1 MAIELPVITIPPH
14 KRLINIWFWSIY
26 DQRPHQQQVTL
37 IGYAVS
43 GRLVESSILNMVQ
56 NVGTPRT
63 YQPGERVFIEG
74 SPGTSMYVVID
85 GNIEICVRGKSMEVA
100 GRGSIIGE
108 MALIDSSTRS
118 ATVVAQDYCVL
129 AQVNRS
135 QFLSLMQK
143 TPLFGLSVMKTLVT
157 RLRNMDAM
165 M

>member
-1 MAIELPVITIPPH
+1 M
-14 KRLINIWFWSIY
+14 
-26 DQRPHQQQVTL
+26 
-37 IGYAVS
+37 
-43 GRLVESSILNMVQ
+43 ESSILNMVQ
-56 NVGTPRT
+56 TLGTPRI
-63 YQPGERVFIEG
+63 YQPGEKVFVEG
-74 SPGTSMYVVID
+74 SPGNSMYVVLD
-85 GNIEICVRGKSMEVA
+85 GNIEICVGGKSVEVA

-143 TPLFGLSVMKTLVT
+143 TPRFGLFVMKTLVT

>member
-1 MAIELPVITIPPH
+1 M
-14 KRLINIWFWSIY
+14 
-26 DQRPHQQQVTL
+26 
-37 IGYAVS
+37 
-43 GRLVESSILNMVQ
+43 ESSILNMVQ

-63 YQPGERVFIEG
+63 YQPGEMVFNEG
-74 SPGTSMYVVID
+74 SPGTSMYVVLD
-85 GNIEICVRGKSMEVA
+85 GNIEIRVGGKSMEVA

-108 MALIDSSTRS
+108 MALIDTSARS

-143 TPLFGLSVMKTLVT
+143 TPCLGLSVMKTLVT

>member
-1 MAIELPVITIPPH
+1 M
-14 KRLINIWFWSIY
+14 
-26 DQRPHQQQVTL
+26 
-37 IGYAVS
+37 
-43 GRLVESSILNMVQ
+43 ESSILDMVQ
-56 NVGTPRT
+56 NVGTPRA
-63 YQPGERVFIEG
+63 YQPGEKVFREG
-74 SPGTSMYVVID
+74 SPGTSMYVVLD
-85 GNIEICVRGKSMEVA
+85 GNIEILVGGKSMEIA

-143 TPLFGLSVMKTLVT
+143 TPRFGLCVMKALVT

-165 M
+165 L